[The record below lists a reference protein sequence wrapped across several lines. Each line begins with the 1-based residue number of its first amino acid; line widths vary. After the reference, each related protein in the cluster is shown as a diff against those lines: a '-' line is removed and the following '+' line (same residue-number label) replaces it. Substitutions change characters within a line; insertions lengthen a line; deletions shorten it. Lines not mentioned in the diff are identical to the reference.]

1 MKFGWWKRGGKKIR
15 ERKFKMAANL
25 YPFSL
30 SLSLSLFLIFKIPF
44 YYCYLLLLPFFFV
57 LFELNRYPPWRI
69 QSQFRL
75 IWTAIQ
81 MDWIELF
88 MAVVDPPPERPEDGA
103 SVGHRHRNA
112 TQRAVASR
120 VQLNF
125 NSMDSTVCSSFFSP
139 HVLLANN

>member
-1 MKFGWWKRGGKKIR
+1 
-15 ERKFKMAANL
+15 
-25 YPFSL
+25 
-30 SLSLSLFLIFKIPF
+30 
-44 YYCYLLLLPFFFV
+44 LLLLPFFFV

-88 MAVVDPPPERPEDGA
+88 MAVVDPPPKRPEDGA